1 MVDQIGSKR
10 DWSSLIEED
19 SHLRGRANPI
29 LDFGEALLGML
40 KHGRNLLGRDT
51 GKPFQELISRR
62 AGFQVLEEGA
72 HGHASSAKDP
82 GAAYFVLGALNLLA
96 IGPIQ
101 HADHDM
107 LPFFSGQVRR
117 NP

>member
-1 MVDQIGSKR
+1 M
-10 DWSSLIEED
+10 IEEG

-51 GKPFQELISRR
+51 GNPFQELISRR

-82 GAAYFVLGALNLLA
+82 SAAYFVWERSTSWQSDQSNMQTMICFPFLA
-96 IGPIQ
+96 GK
-101 HADHDM
+101 
-107 LPFFSGQVRR
+107 
-117 NP
+117 

>member
-1 MVDQIGSKR
+1 MIDQIGSKR

-19 SHLRGRANPI
+19 SHRRGRAILI

-40 KHGRNLLGRDT
+40 KHSRNLLGRNSW
-51 GKPFQELISRR
+51 KPFQKLIGRG
-62 AGFQVLEEGA
+62 AGFQVLKESSYR
-72 HGHASSAKDP
+72 HASSAKDP
-82 GAAYFVLGALNLLA
+82 GAAYLVVGALDFLA

-107 LPFFSGQVRR
+107 LPFFSGQVKGDL
-117 NP
+117 